1 MEYFEFLSNQ
11 WEKKDSERGLL
22 SRVCWSC
29 SLSLY
34 LYICIFIYRST
45 AHKSRLFCLYLLRY
59 IWRRVWQT
67 QKRAVVVHACA
78 ASWDGRAP
86 KTGGWSLGVGEK
98 NQGFLLFFK
107 QFGFPAD
114 FPINSGTWIG
124 LLKGLDL
131 NLLAH
136 LKWASTPAWFATLL
150 LPGNST

>member
-1 MEYFEFLSNQ
+1 MCFS
-11 WEKKDSERGLL
+11 
-22 SRVCWSC
+22 
-29 SLSLY
+29 
-34 LYICIFIYRST
+34 
-45 AHKSRLFCLYLLRY
+45 HH
-59 IWRRVWQT
+59 
-67 QKRAVVVHACA
+67 RAVVVHACA

-98 NQGFLLFFK
+98 NQGFLLFFNHE

-136 LKWASTPAWFATLL
+136 LKWASTPAWFATLSTRQL
-150 LPGNST
+150 YLSGRSKLSFLSPASFRHGCFQPSETTPDKAARDAMLPCNTRECGTSVDKNGLTIMV